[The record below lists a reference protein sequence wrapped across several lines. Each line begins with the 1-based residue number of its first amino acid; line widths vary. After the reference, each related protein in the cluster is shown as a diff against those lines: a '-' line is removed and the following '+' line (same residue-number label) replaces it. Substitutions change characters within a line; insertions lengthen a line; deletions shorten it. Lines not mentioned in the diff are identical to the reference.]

1 MTFKGLIYKYT
12 FPDGKVYIGQTRRPM
27 AVRHQEHLNPST
39 GPANSGFW
47 EAYQTVGEPVWE
59 ILEVVEAEDVTTL
72 VDLLN
77 RKETAYIIEG
87 KATNPQYGYNK
98 REIATVYNPDSAILQ
113 KRIRE
118 ELQKVDAEAGI
129 RFQSIMEKIEAGDHA
144 SLTENEKAFIR
155 DSLLQD
161 NLFGN
166 ALRETLNPDDF
177 SLREGGDPFWL
188 EEALDFASFV
198 YKEER
203 EDEICRFVEE
213 NADQIL
219 REGKEGKIIQ
229 QIDKNGNVVGEYVTK
244 EQICEAFNIVRIDNI
259 TNVLKGRQKSAYGFF
274 WRYKPVDVNALN

>member
-1 MTFKGLIYKYT
+1 MKGLIYKYT
-12 FPDGKVYIGQTRRPM
+12 FPDGKIYIGQTRRPM
-27 AVRHQEHLNPST
+27 GARHKEHLNPST

-47 EAYQTVGEPVWE
+47 EAYQTVGEPTWE

-77 RKETAYIIEG
+77 RKETAYIIEA
-87 KATNPQYGYNK
+87 KATDPRYGYNRK
-98 REIATVYNPDSAILQ
+98 EIATVYNPDSAILQ

-161 NLFGN
+161 NLFDN

-177 SLREGGDPFWL
+177 SLRDGGDLFWL
-188 EEALDFASFV
+188 EEALDFASVV

-203 EDEICRFVEE
+203 EEEICRFVEE

-229 QIDKNGNVVGEYVTK
+229 QIDKDGNIVREYVTK
-244 EQICEAFNIVRIDNI
+244 AEICEAFNIVRIDNI
-259 TNVLKGRQKSAYGFF
+259 TNVLKGRQKSAYGFY
-274 WRYKPVDVNALN
+274 WRFKPINTI